1 MKRDL
6 CAGPRGQGGKILRV
20 PLGSRRR
27 FRREADLFDRFRGL
41 GFGLRDLSTTFW
53 WPLCASAK
61 TATFGNAG
69 SSCRSSARS
78 TSRTAR
84 GHPRPSAAR
93 RSRCARQPRSESGG
107 RASCSRQA
115 SPRTSTPGGTSRSPS
130 RANGPTNASA
140 RLLRKVEQKVPSL
153 SLSLSLRPR
162 HHHPSVRAIER
173 VLCVSPTGDKE
184 ERSQKQD
191 CVKKKNRGANSHM
204 KTFEYRDEIEK
215 EEAKRD
221 KLEAKRAR
229 ASSAANAETND
240 APAAEE
246 REPKTTADAAAANER
261 GDSDAADSQ
270 ADAQL
275 AQDAQTAAKGR
286 RAASLKRLAG
296 SRKQRAEDAARALKR
311 AVDESTTLPESVSKH
326 SLSLSPFFPM
336 EDAKKNA
343 VDGRRAPSAKKRHPS
358 SRAGAPQ
365 PRPRSSMRGYADK
378 TPRSTPTP
386 TPRSPTNSSRR
397 PRPSPT
403 THSRPTTPQEERTR
417 IRERTPPP
425 AQASSD

>member
-1 MKRDL
+1 MPL
-6 CAGPRGQGGKILRV
+6 LRAIDV
-20 PLGSRRR
+20 KNCTWSSASVGRATLTMRKAAAV
-27 FRREADLFDRFRGL
+27 RE
-41 GFGLRDLSTTFW
+41 W
-53 WPLCASAK
+53 WPRLLQSASK
-61 TATFGNAG
+61 PQNQHTWWDKQEPFE
-69 SSCRSSARS
+69 SERSHQRERASF
-78 TSRTAR
+78 
-84 GHPRPSAAR
+84 
-93 RSRCARQPRSESGG
+93 EKG
-107 RASCSRQA
+107 RAK
-115 SPRTSTPGGTSRSPS
+115 
-130 RANGPTNASA
+130 GP
-140 RLLRKVEQKVPSL
+140 VSL

-246 REPKTTADAAAANER
+246 REPKTTADAAAADER